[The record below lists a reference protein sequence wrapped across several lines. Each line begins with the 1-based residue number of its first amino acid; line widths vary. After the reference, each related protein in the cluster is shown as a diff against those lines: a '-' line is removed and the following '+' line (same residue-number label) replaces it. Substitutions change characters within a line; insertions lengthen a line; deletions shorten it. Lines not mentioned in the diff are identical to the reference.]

1 VALVGKIKIETK
13 GNLTMLKIKN
23 LLFLLTIAILSLS
36 FFVACQNGNAFEIE
50 VLNITN
56 EMRAEH
62 DLPPLIWNRTL
73 GNAARQHS
81 LDMQE
86 NNNMSHTSSDGTTFS
101 ERMRALEIENLRRWG
116 ENVARGQR
124 TPLAVV

>member
-1 VALVGKIKIETK
+1 
-13 GNLTMLKIKN
+13 MLKIKN

>member
-1 VALVGKIKIETK
+1 VGKIKIETK